1 MGKPLTKPVKIAIS
15 IYLLN
20 GIISLFKLFGID
32 SCG

>member
-15 IYLLN
+15 IYLAMVLLVC
-20 GIISLFKLFGID
+20 SSLFGID